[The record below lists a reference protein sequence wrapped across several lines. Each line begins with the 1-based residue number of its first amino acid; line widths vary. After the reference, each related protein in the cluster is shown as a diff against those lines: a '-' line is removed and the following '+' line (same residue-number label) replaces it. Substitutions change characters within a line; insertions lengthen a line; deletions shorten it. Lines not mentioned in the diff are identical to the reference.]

1 MLFKKIVIALVLSVV
16 LFAKADYSNMST
28 EELLALIG
36 YVTSENETKLHLELD
51 KRINQMSDE
60 EKRIYREFKETQE
73 NAQK

>member
-1 MLFKKIVIALVLSVV
+1 MFKKIVIALVLSVL
-16 LFAKADYSNMST
+16 LFAKVDYSDMST

-36 YVTSENETKLHLELD
+36 YVTSENEAKLHLELD
-51 KRINQMSDE
+51 KRFNQMSDE